1 MYRMD
6 HMIRIGETVLP
17 VLTSVKIEKDVTK
30 LTDRATIVCPA
41 VAHGRNLAYV
51 KQIAKWQSVR
61 IELGYDG
68 KLREEFSGYVRSVSL
83 DGGELTIEC
92 EDALLL
98 FQRVDIPN
106 GEMKDAP
113 LKNVL
118 EYVVGKV
125 NDLIRS
131 EGLGEPLAID
141 CLYSYT
147 YGKLTFHNSTAYEA
161 MERIQKDGSPN
172 IYIRGNVLHIVPQY
186 THSDGETRYSMQRNI
201 CKEGTSLKWKNEDD
215 RPLYVEVTGQNT
227 NGDKAEASKGRKG
240 GNELSI
246 NMGNCIKDTA
256 SLQAIAD
263 NLYNSKSYTG
273 YDGSFK
279 TWLIPYCD
287 AGYIVELSDNKKS
300 VNPGRYYVQSV
311 KVEYSRSGGSRVIG
325 IGAAVT
331 GF

>member
-68 KLREEFSGYVRSVSL
+68 KLREEFSGYVGSVSL

-113 LKNVL
+113 LKSVL

-125 NDLIRS
+125 NDFIRS

-147 YGKLTFHNSTAYEA
+147 YSKFSFINATAYSA
-161 MERIQKDGSPN
+161 MSEIQKEGYPN
-172 IYIRGNVLHIVPQY
+172 IYIRDNVLHIVPQY
-186 THSDGETRYSMQRNI
+186 THSDGETRYSMQHNI

-215 RPLYVEVTGQNT
+215 SPLYVEVLAK
-227 NGDKAEASKGRKG
+227 KADGNNIEASIGRKG
-240 GNELSI
+240 GSE
-246 NMGNCIKDTA
+246 IKMDFKNRITDLA
-256 SLQAIAD
+256 SLQALANNI
-263 NLYNSKSYTG
+263 YKSKVYTG
-273 YDGSFK
+273 YEGSFK

-287 AGYIVELSDNKKS
+287 AGYTVELSDAKKS
-300 VNPGRYYVQSV
+300 INPGRYYVLYV
-311 KVEYSRSGGSRVIG
+311 KIEYSKSGGSRVIG
-325 IGAAVT
+325 IGASVT
-331 GF
+331 A

>member
-68 KLREEFSGYVRSVSL
+68 KLREEFSGYVGSVSL

-113 LKNVL
+113 LKSVL

-125 NDLIRS
+125 NDFIRS

-147 YGKLTFHNSTAYEA
+147 YRKFAFVNATAYSA
-161 MERIQKDGSPN
+161 MAEIQKEGRPN
-172 IYIRGNVLHIVPQY
+172 IYIRDNILHIVPQY

-201 CKEGTSLKWKNEDD
+201 CKEGTSLRWKNEDD
-215 RPLYVEVTGQNT
+215 SPLYVGITAINT
-227 NGDKAEASKGRKG
+227 KGDSIEASTGKKG
-240 GNELSI
+240 GNE
-246 NMGNCIKDTA
+246 IKMDLKNRVTDLA
-256 SLQAIAD
+256 SLQALANNI
-263 NLYNSKSYTG
+263 YKSKVYTG
-273 YDGSFK
+273 YEGSFK

-287 AGYIVELSDNKKS
+287 AGYTVELSDAKKS
-300 VNPGRYYVQSV
+300 INPGRYYVLSV
-311 KVEYSRSGGSRVIG
+311 KIEYSKSGGSRVIG
-325 IGAAVT
+325 IGASVT
-331 GF
+331 A

>member
-68 KLREEFSGYVRSVSL
+68 KLREEFSGYVGSVSL

-113 LKNVL
+113 LKSVL

-125 NDLIRS
+125 NDFIRS

-147 YGKLTFHNSTAYEA
+147 YSKFVFINATAYSA
-161 MERIQKDGSPN
+161 MSEIQKEGCPN
-172 IYIRGNVLHIVPQY
+172 IYIRDNVLHIVPQY
-186 THSDGETRYSMQRNI
+186 THSDVETRYSMQHNI
-201 CKEGTSLKWKNEDD
+201 CKEGTSLKWKSEDD
-215 RPLYVEVTGQNT
+215 NPLYVEIKGESPTGET
-227 NGDKAEASKGRKG
+227 LYGRAGKKG
-240 GNELSI
+240 GNELKM
-246 NMGNCIKDTA
+246 NMGTRIKDLD
-256 SLQAIAD
+256 SLQSIAD
-263 NLYNSKSYTG
+263 NLYKSKVYTG
-273 YDGSFK
+273 YEGSFK

-287 AGYIVELSDNKKS
+287 AGFTVELSDTKKS
-300 VNPGRYYVQSV
+300 INPGRYYVLSV
-311 KVEYSRSGGSRVIG
+311 KIEYSKSGGSRVIG
-325 IGAAVT
+325 IGASVT
-331 GF
+331 A